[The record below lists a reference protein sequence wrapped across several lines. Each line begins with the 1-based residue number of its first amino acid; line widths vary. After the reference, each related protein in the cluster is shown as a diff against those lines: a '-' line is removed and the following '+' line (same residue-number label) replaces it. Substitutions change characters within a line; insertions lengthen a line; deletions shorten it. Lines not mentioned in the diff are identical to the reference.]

1 MQLPEGPRLFRHLS
15 SKLSPR
21 TLVRHTIYCSSCA
34 APAHFFFAAPVKHFD
49 RDPYTNQLLWF
60 SGAPIETPRIR
71 QPKHSL
77 DYLYFL
83 ARQQEKR
90 HRGEDLDESKPKA
103 ALASAM
109 SVELANLHHEIFGA
123 GLAQDLPLA
132 SADRNGDVEMSS

>member
-1 MQLPEGPRLFRHLS
+1 VFVISLLIPL
-15 SKLSPR
+15 
-21 TLVRHTIYCSSCA
+21 CA
-34 APAHFFFAAPVKHFD
+34 LVKHFD

-90 HRGEDLDESKPKA
+90 HRGEDIDESKRKA
-103 ALASAM
+103 AAVLPI
-109 SVELANLHHEIFGA
+109 SVELANLHREVFSVGS
-123 GLAQDLPLA
+123 AQDL
-132 SADRNGDVEMSS
+132 SSTDSTTVTDRHEDVEMSS